1 MKWKRFLPPT
11 YNAMFAPSALKRIL
25 VLSLLVLRGLIE
37 ALRKLFINH
46 EDFSLL
52 VTKEFRQRAFIDDRA
67 SWKRERKEK
76 TPSSPPLYG

>member
-25 VLSLLVLRGLIE
+25 VLSRGLIE
-37 ALRKLFINH
+37 ALRELFINH

-52 VTKEFRQRAFIDDRA
+52 VT
-67 SWKRERKEK
+67 
-76 TPSSPPLYG
+76 TVSSKSVHR